1 MIFNASGGASL
12 PALSNPGTA
21 SDLRNGKQLI
31 GENGN
36 VVTGIL
42 QDVTLATPSISVNAS
57 NGQISATVTQGS
69 GGFVSADTKTATKT
83 LSSADDPDFVAKNIA
98 AGVNIFGLTGTAAVA
113 TDVEFTIHNDTDQS
127 TTDFYYCSSDGTYK
141 KDFAVSDGYTT
152 IDNCMKGSFLFIT
165 SFKSKGGT
173 VTFRVPSYD
182 TDEIQEI
189 VTQTAENNGETAYAL
204 YYVTGDGDIYVEYE

>member
-113 TDVEFTIHNDTDQS
+113 TDVEIAVYNDTSIQNIY
-127 TTDFYYCSSDGTYK
+127 FYYCSSDGSHSSV
-141 KDFAVSDGYTT
+141 DVPADGHVRD
-152 IDNCMKGSFLFIT
+152 IPCMKGSFVVLVVVKT
-165 SFKSKGGT
+165 RSQT
-173 VTFRVPSYD
+173 VDFRTTGSSIVKI
-182 TDEIQEI
+182 DENAPQDVGDIGYAVYQ
-189 VTQTAENNGETAYAL
+189 VNGN
-204 YYVTGDGDIYVEYE
+204 GSIYVE